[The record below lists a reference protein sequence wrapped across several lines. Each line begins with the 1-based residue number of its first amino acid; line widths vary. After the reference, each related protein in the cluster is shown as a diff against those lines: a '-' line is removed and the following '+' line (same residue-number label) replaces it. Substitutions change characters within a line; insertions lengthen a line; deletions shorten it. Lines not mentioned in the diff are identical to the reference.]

1 MTNMIIAPNS
11 SLNAHEWSPSFPFG
25 LGSGSGSGSGMETSK
40 DFPSPFP
47 RPALSAATTTT
58 TTTISPALE
67 EGQADERS
75 TVHHSH
81 LLGPIDVVLHHQ
93 HECRIFRR
101 AHQRPV
107 HLVPTDSAFNIDP
120 PISTM

>member
-1 MTNMIIAPNS
+1 MTNMIIAPSS
-11 SLNAHEWSPSFPFG
+11 SLSAHEWSPSFPF
-25 LGSGSGSGSGMETSK
+25 GSGSGSGMETSK

-47 RPALSAATTTT
+47 RPALSAATT
-58 TTTISPALE
+58 ISPALDE
-67 EGQADERS
+67 RQAYERS

-107 HLVPTDSAFNIDP
+107 HLVQIDPAINIDTP
-120 PISTM
+120 SSTM

>member
-11 SLNAHEWSPSFPFG
+11 SLNAHGWSPSFPFG
-25 LGSGSGSGSGMETSK
+25 FGSGSGMETSK

-47 RPALSAATTTT
+47 RPALSAAT

-81 LLGPIDVVLHHQ
+81 LLGPIDVVSHHQ